1 MSELIKEEILN
12 EENRIPE
19 NGEQRPKKE
28 QKLHKLGKNTWVD
41 YIIIA
46 FLIIFAFCAFYPMWY
61 VIAGSFSNG
70 NDYMRGGVY
79 FWPRM
84 FTFANYSVVFY
95 DDRVWLATL
104 VTVVRCMVGPTLNVF
119 LTSLVAYGMS
129 RRELYFKKFFN
140 GMFLF
145 TMFFSGGTIPYY
157 LLCKI
162 LGLLNTF
169 WMYVIPGMLNVY
181 NMILIR
187 SFFNGSPEELHE
199 AAVMDGASEFR
210 IYFTIAI
217 PLCMP
222 ILMTIFM
229 WGLIGHWSDY
239 ITSMYYVPTNT
250 KLHTLQYVLM
260 KIIQA
265 GDITI
270 SDVPGLSKGET
281 TGETISYAAM
291 VFGTIP
297 MLIAYPF
304 LQKYFTKGL
313 VLGSVK
319 G

>member
-1 MSELIKEEILN
+1 MNEAANENDVDLN
-12 EENRIPE
+12 TGRNATNKPE
-19 NGEQRPKKE
+19 KQKKP
-28 QKLHKLGKNTWVD
+28 HKLNKNNWAD
-41 YIIIA
+41 YLIIA
-46 FLIIFAFCAFYPMWY
+46 ALIVFALLTFYPMWY
-61 VIAGSFSNG
+61 VVAGSFSNG

-84 FTFANYSVVFY
+84 FTTANYSVVFH
-95 DDRVWLATL
+95 DDRVWTATL
-104 VTVVRCMVGPTLNVF
+104 VTIARCAVGPTLNVF

-129 RRELYFKKFFN
+129 RKELNYKKFFN
-140 GMFLF
+140 FAFLF

-169 WMYVIPGMLNVY
+169 GMYVIPGMLNVY

-187 SFFNGSPEELHE
+187 SFFSGSPEELHE

-210 IYFTIAI
+210 FYFTIAV

-222 ILMTIFM
+222 ILTTIFM
-229 WGLIGHWSDY
+229 WGLIGHWNDY
-239 ITSMYYVPTNT
+239 LTSMYYVPTET

-270 SDVPGLSKGET
+270 SDIPGISKGET

-297 MLIAYPF
+297 MLVAYPF
-304 LQKYFTKGL
+304 LQKYFTRGLYVGSLKG
-313 VLGSVK
+313 
-319 G
+319 